1 MDARGETMKMENV
14 VIRREAPE
22 DGAAVREVNERAF
35 EQPDEAEIVD
45 RLRSHGKVLLSLVA
59 VREDRVVGH
68 ILFTRVVVES
78 CEESFTAVGL
88 GPMAVL
94 PELQKRGVGSL
105 LVREGLDACRKR
117 EHEVVVLVGHPEY
130 YPRFGFVPASRYG
143 LTCEFEVPDE
153 VFMAVE
159 LREGAL
165 AGRTGRVR
173 YEPEFRGE

>member
-1 MDARGETMKMENV
+1 MENV
-14 VIRREAPE
+14 VTRREAPE
-22 DGAAVREVNERAF
+22 DFAAVREVNERAF
-35 EQPDEAEIVD
+35 GQPEEAGIID
-45 RLRSHGKVLLSLVA
+45 RLRSRGKVLLSLVA

-68 ILFTRVVVES
+68 ILFTRVFVES
-78 CEESFTAVGL
+78 GEEGFTAVGL
-88 GPMAVL
+88 GPMAIL
-94 PELQKRGVGSL
+94 PELQKQGIGSL
-105 LVREGLDACRKR
+105 LVREGLDACRQ
-117 EHEVVVLVGHPEY
+117 EGHEAVVLVGHPEY

-143 LTCEFEVPDE
+143 LTCEFEVPNE